1 MKKFFAL
8 TLSLLI
14 TILPF
19 AQTNAIDVSIEILDV
34 PVSIAI
40 TPTNSSIEIGETQQF
55 NAVAIFAD
63 SSTLD
68 ITANTLTTWSSSNN
82 GLASIDNGVQKGLAS
97 GVATGTVNI
106 TAVYGGITS
115 NQATLQIGETDDGLT
130 ETGKPETSG
139 GPPPNHQL
147 ELEMHPEKRH
157 DPTGSTIYALDTNQD
172 IQAQIKLFDSVTGNL
187 KYTAE
192 TITSDK
198 GIGYFPVQ
206 GIPEGV
212 YDISVKTI
220 SHLRSNTKSQ
230 TLTWPT
236 TKIDIS
242 DNAQRLLQAGDVNGT
257 YGDNFVNGIDYSV
270 IANQIYKNDKK
281 TDLNRDQI
289 VNGLDFAIT
298 TANIYQTGDQ

>member
-1 MKKFFAL
+1 MKKLFVSIAILL
-8 TLSLLI
+8 TAV
-14 TILPF
+14 LPF
-19 AQTNAIDVSIEILDV
+19 AETQAIDVSVEILDV
-34 PVSIAI
+34 PVSISI
-40 TPTNSSIEIGETQQF
+40 TPTNSSIETGQTQQF

-68 ITANTLTTWSSSNN
+68 ITTNTLNTWSSTNN
-82 GLASIDNGVQKGLAS
+82 GTASIDNGAQKGLATAIAPGS
-97 GVATGTVNI
+97 VGI
-106 TAVYGGITS
+106 TATYGGITS
-115 NQATLQIGETDDGLT
+115 NQATLQIDEPDDGLT
-130 ETGKPETSG
+130 ETGKPVTSG
-139 GPPPNHQL
+139 GPPPDNQL
-147 ELEMHPEKRH
+147 EIEMHPEKRH
-157 DPTGSTIYALDTNQD
+157 DPNGREIYALETNQD
-172 IQAQIKLFDSVTGNL
+172 IQAQIKLFDSVTGDL

-236 TKIDIS
+236 SRIDIS
-242 DNAQRLLQAGDVNGT
+242 ENDQKLLQAGDVNGT

-270 IANQIYKNDKK
+270 IANQIYSNDKK

-298 TANIYQTGDQ
+298 TANIYQTGD